1 MGLRA
6 IFMVLLATLVL
17 THAGTETAHAF
28 VPDTSVSEDR
38 ATAMSAD
45 TFAAE
50 ERVTVRAARL
60 CERGPAGPSCGLDHA
75 LIGASA
81 FDRSMVQ
88 SIPVDHIAPL
98 TLEGMGPSSIL
109 DPPRI

>member
-17 THAGTETAHAF
+17 VHAGTETAHAF
-28 VPDTSVSEDR
+28 VPDTSVSDDR
-38 ATAMSAD
+38 APAMWAD
-45 TFAAE
+45 AFVAD
-50 ERVTVRAARL
+50 ERVTVRATRL

-81 FDRSMVQ
+81 FDRSVVQ
-88 SIPVDHIAPL
+88 STPVDHITPV
-98 TLEGMGPSSIL
+98 TLEGEGPSSFL
-109 DPPRI
+109 DPPRL